1 MLESLVCLLS
11 VRFIFE
17 VVSALFFLFRKRHIF
32 LMFIFFPLQLFQVL
46 LCTHYVG
53 YVLDSVFGWNA
64 SALVF
69 RMKSSSK
76 VNGGANIVEGR
87 NEKRF

>member
-1 MLESLVCLLS
+1 MSAFGPFHFRGSLC
-11 VRFIFE
+11 I
-17 VVSALFFLFRKRHIF
+17 FLFRKRQYVSDVHF
-32 LMFIFFPLQLFQVL
+32 LSFAIVLGFF
-46 LCTHYVG
+46 CTHYVR